1 MPAMVADW
9 TRTAHERFHS
19 LCQPLSDRGDSEKRA
34 EQILHRARQAVG
46 RNKGNTGDFS
56 VVFEA
61 DEGELIAGLDAC
73 LFPDVAGQ
81 HHLASF
87 VRADDGFDAAARSA
101 GAAVA

>member
-1 MPAMVADW
+1 MPTMPADW
-9 TRTAHERFHS
+9 ARTAHEQFHS
-19 LCQPLSDRGDSEKRA
+19 LCQPLSDRGDSKKRA

-46 RNKGNTGDFS
+46 RNKGNAGDFP
-56 VVFEA
+56 VIFEA

-87 VRADDGFDAAARSA
+87 VRAHDGFDAAARSA
-101 GAAVA
+101 GVPVT